1 MTHDAFKAIIKA
13 NNDIKKL
20 DKRRKLTMTKDI
32 VPGNMI
38 GEAVDGHDMGLC
50 VWNVAEK
57 NWNGGDVQRLGIIV
71 NSRLRQE
78 TYRSAARIYVYV

>member
-1 MTHDAFKAIIKA
+1 
-13 NNDIKKL
+13 
-20 DKRRKLTMTKDI
+20 
-32 VPGNMI
+32 
-38 GEAVDGHDMGLC
+38 
-50 VWNVAEK
+50 VAEK